1 MIVTILPSSATF
13 HAVAY
18 NQKKVAQGKAE
29 LLEMSNFDMVTLSG
43 KVTTEKLQDYLATYS
58 SRNEHIRNAQF
69 HVSISCKGREYSF
82 AELVEIAHQYLHE
95 MGYDMDGQP
104 VLIYGHHD
112 TDNNH
117 IHIITSRVAPDG
129 HKINHQ
135 FEKKRSI
142 EVMDRIMN
150 KNLHVSENVAK
161 ALSYHYESVSQFKAI
176 LESEGYECYE
186 GGDTLKI
193 KYSGNV
199 CDEIKIAT
207 IEEKKAAADKS
218 FGKQKRLKALLLKYR
233 DHSSNKEELAET
245 MHRYFCISLVFFGKA
260 DSPYGYFIID
270 HANKRVLK
278 GSSVITIKELMKFRS
293 AEEQFKDIYAMVASM
308 MSADPHLTTK
318 DLNSKL
324 KRLFGTRLSKDGI
337 RWGDKTHQLSAEVM
351 TTLETND
358 RLAWLQSFNPSSEVE
373 CSILYRF
380 GKIDSFQGL
389 QHKTKGNKKRQKAVG
404 RVRSIMD
411 RGEEHLKDN
420 LFEAG
425 MRIYRQNGQY
435 YCVDIQDRC
444 IFNMKEHGLD
454 ITMLNHIYNNVY
466 IVHTPQEQ
474 SKPMSKGNMATKTL
488 TQQGGAG
495 DENREY
501 EVGSKEGYEE
511 SIANESRM
519 TR

>member
-1 MIVTILPSSATF
+1 MVVTILPSSATF

-29 LLEMSNFDMVTLSG
+29 LLEMSNFDMVALSG

-58 SRNEHIRNAQF
+58 LRNEHIRNAQF

-82 AELVEIAHQYLHE
+82 EELVEIAHQYLQE
-95 MGYDMDGQP
+95 MGYGNDEQP

-129 HKINHQ
+129 HKINHN

-150 KNLHVSENVAK
+150 KDLHVSENVAK
-161 ALSYHYESVSQFKAI
+161 ALCYHYESISQFKAI

-186 GGDTLKI
+186 DGDSLKI
-193 KYSGNV
+193 KYAGNA
-199 CDEIKIAT
+199 CDEVKLAIIKEKIAV
-207 IEEKKAAADKS
+207 DKS
-218 FGKQKRLKALLLKYR
+218 FEKQKRLKALLLKYR
-233 DHSSNKEELAET
+233 DHSSSKEELAET
-245 MHRYFCISLVFFGKA
+245 MHRYFGISLVFFGKA

-278 GSSVITIKELMKFRS
+278 GSSVLSIKELMKFPS
-293 AEEQFKDIYAMVASM
+293 AEKRFQDIDAMVASM
-308 MSADPHLTTK
+308 MNADPHLTTK
-318 DLNSKL
+318 DLSSKL
-324 KRLFGTRLSKDGI
+324 KRQFGTRLTKDGI
-337 RWGDKTHQLSAEVM
+337 RWGDQIHQLSAEVM
-351 TTLETND
+351 ATLDTND

-389 QHKTKGNKKRQKAVG
+389 QHKTKRNKKLQKAVS

-411 RGEEHLKDN
+411 RGEDHLKDN

-444 IFNMKEHGLD
+444 IFNMKDRGLD
-454 ITMLNHIYNNVY
+454 IAILNHIYSNVY
-466 IVHTPQEQ
+466 IAHTPQEP
-474 SKPMSKGNMATKTL
+474 SKTISKGNMATKAL